1 MVAVRGGVSG
11 TSVPRLALA
20 GVAGASSVMI
30 DGQEQ
35 IEIEHEHEREPN

>member
-1 MVAVRGGVSG
+1 MVVVRGGVLG
-11 TSVPRLALA
+11 TSVPRLALD

-35 IEIEHEHEREPN
+35 IEIEYEHEREP